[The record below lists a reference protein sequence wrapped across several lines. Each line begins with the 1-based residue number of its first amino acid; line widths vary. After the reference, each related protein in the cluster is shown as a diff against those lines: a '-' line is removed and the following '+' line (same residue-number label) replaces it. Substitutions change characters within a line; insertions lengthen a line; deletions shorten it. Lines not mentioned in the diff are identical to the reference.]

1 MSFLGVCVCVFK
13 SQLHFRTFQKSDQRE
28 QSDTHKKPKLVGHTH
43 TSIEYI
49 YIYIYTLVVG
59 RVALMMVAE
68 PRENASG
75 AFCVLEAA
83 EAARIVI
90 KCAGYVSVCVCMG
103 FMTMM
108 MMGIGARCTLRVCVC
123 DVRRARMFG
132 HGTPHHHRN
141 GAAMQLPTT
150 PGRYITQQKAHKKRR
165 NRRP

>member
-1 MSFLGVCVCVFK
+1 
-13 SQLHFRTFQKSDQRE
+13 
-28 QSDTHKKPKLVGHTH
+28 
-43 TSIEYI
+43 
-49 YIYIYTLVVG
+49 
-59 RVALMMVAE
+59 MMVAE

-90 KCAGYVSVCVCMG
+90 KCAGYVSVCVHGVHDDDDDGYWHAVYSAC
-103 FMTMM
+103 
-108 MMGIGARCTLRVCVC
+108 VCVC